1 MDREEYLKLAAKYL
15 NGECTP
21 EEEAALM
28 SYSDGVSLDDD
39 QTNEI
44 PAKHLFAYKQ
54 LKGKIDNHLQKT
66 KVSSNSSPRYFKW
79 IGVAAAVLVF
89 ALGALSIFYSPRPAA
104 ITQITYKPKN
114 PVVNKGTALILA
126 DGEQVDLN
134 SSKSQSL
141 NNKSAQIEL
150 VTKGHIKYREGVVTD
165 EQPLVYHTVATPVG
179 EHYELELSDGSKIW
193 LNAQSSVKFP
203 VLFNKSHRDIE
214 ISGEAYFEVAKNK
227 AAPFTVSVNGTAIRV
242 LGTHF
247 NVSAYPGEHTVNTTL
262 LEGSVELVA
271 GDHKTLL
278 SPGKIGIVDPV
289 KQSFKVEDADIDQT
303 MAWKGGL
310 FVFRD
315 ENICEVMK
323 IAARWYGVNIE
334 VADDVK
340 TKTFGGTVS
349 QNRSLTDFMELIKLT
364 GGINYK
370 ITGRKVTVM
379 K

>member
-1 MDREEYLKLAAKYL
+1 MDREKYLKLAAKYL
-15 NGECTP
+15 KGECTP

-28 SYSDGVSLDDD
+28 SYSDGVSLDDE
-39 QTNEI
+39 QTDEI
-44 PAKHLFAYKQ
+44 PEKHLYAYKQ
-54 LKGKIDNHLQKT
+54 LKGKIHNHIQKT
-66 KVSSNSSPRYFKW
+66 KINKNSNLRYLKW
-79 IGVAAAVLVF
+79 VGLAATVLIF
-89 ALGALSIFYSPRPAA
+89 ALGAMWTYHSLRPAA
-104 ITQITYKPKN
+104 SSQMSYKPKERI
-114 PVVNKGTALILA
+114 VSEGTSLILA

-134 SSKSQSL
+134 SSKSQRL
-141 NNKSAQIEL
+141 NDEEEQIES
-150 VTKGHIKYREGVVTD
+150 VTKDFIKYREGVAD
-165 EQPLVYHTVATPVG
+165 DRKEPVYHTVTTPAG
-179 EHYELELSDGSKIW
+179 EQYQIELSDGSKLW

-203 VLFNKSHRDIE
+203 VLFNKSHREVE

-271 GDHKTLL
+271 GEHKTLL

-289 KQSFKVEDADIDQT
+289 RQSFKVEDADIDQT

-323 IAARWYGVNIE
+323 IAARWYGVDIE
-334 VADDVK
+334 VADNVK
-340 TKTFGGTVS
+340 TKTFAGRVS
-349 QNRSLTDFMELIKLT
+349 QNRTLTDFMELIKLT
-364 GGINYK
+364 GGVNYR
-370 ITGRKVTVM
+370 ITGRKVSVM